1 MKSLNGRPKRRIYLF
16 MVKLK
21 MADHL
26 TLDSTMNKLTSTVE
40 RTRAK
45 AATMAERTSQT
56 VISLLSTLMTFVLIV
71 LTALFLYATFYYS
84 YMPQDIYK
92 LPVHLQFEPCNSTTE
107 K

>member
-1 MKSLNGRPKRRIYLF
+1 MSGEAMSEGPGGAKT
-16 MVKLK
+16 
-21 MADHL
+21 L
-26 TLDSTMNKLTSTVE
+26 TLGSTMTKLTFTAE
-40 RTRAK
+40 KTRSK
-45 AATMAERTSQT
+45 AATVAEKTSET
-56 VISLLSTLMTFVLIV
+56 VISLISTLMTFVLIV

>member
-1 MKSLNGRPKRRIYLF
+1 MFEGPGEAK
-16 MVKLK
+16 
-21 MADHL
+21 AL
-26 TLDSTMNKLTSTVE
+26 TLGSTMTRLTSTVE
-40 RTRAK
+40 KTRSK
-45 AATMAERTSQT
+45 AATVAEKTSQT
-56 VISLLSTLMTFVLIV
+56 VISLISTLMTFVLIV

>member
-1 MKSLNGRPKRRIYLF
+1 MSGDA
-16 MVKLK
+16 
-21 MADHL
+21 MAGGPGGVQNL

-40 RTRAK
+40 KTRAK

-92 LPVHLQFEPCNSTTE
+92 LPVHLEFEPCNSTVE